1 MDLLNFDLKV
11 FCDQKAVL
19 KSDFTD
25 PDFMRDRTRVCT
37 RKAKIVSLTKNV
49 KVILGCKKLEISM

>member
-25 PDFMRDRTRVCT
+25 PDFMRDRTRVCI
-37 RKAKIVSLTKNV
+37 RKAKIVSLTNI
-49 KVILGCKKLEISM
+49 KVILSCKKLEISM